1 MCNIVGS
8 KQASYQAGTMTTT
21 LHTGSHIQQQTQRT
35 QLQYHNHARLPIVNA
50 NGRRAFY
57 DVSDAMQ
64 QTGNRGRAF
73 DTIVLEI
80 SAETGD
86 FKRYVV
92 FRQHVPIPKPTLPM
106 ATSISSAAAAA
117 ALYAISHPEVT
128 EVTEVTDRIRV
139 DATIII
145 YDTDTEKFYSDGAYH
160 KHTFC
165 PSADGFVS
173 VSDEHIAN
181 EKFKF
186 YKQRV

>member
-1 MCNIVGS
+1 M
-8 KQASYQAGTMTTT
+8 TTTTT
-21 LHTGSHIQQQTQRT
+21 LHTGSHIQETQRT

-92 FRQHVPIPKPTLPM
+92 FRQHVPIHKPTLPM

-117 ALYAISHPEVT
+117 ALYAVSHPEVPEQVP
-128 EVTEVTDRIRV
+128 EVSERIRV
-139 DATIII
+139 DATFIL

-186 YKQRV
+186 YKQCV